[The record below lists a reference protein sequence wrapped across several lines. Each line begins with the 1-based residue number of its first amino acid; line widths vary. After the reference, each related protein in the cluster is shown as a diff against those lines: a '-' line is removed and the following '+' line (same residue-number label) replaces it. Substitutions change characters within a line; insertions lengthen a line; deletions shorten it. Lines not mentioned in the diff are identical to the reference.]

1 MSLMWSMA
9 AKICGLKILNSE
21 LSEHFFLYGCY
32 YFSLYS
38 VIQKRYSKA
47 LFMSTG
53 SGIVIY

>member
-21 LSEHFFLYGCY
+21 LSEHFFLYGCSSII
-32 YFSLYS
+32 FSYS
-38 VIQKRYSKA
+38 KVFSKA
-47 LFMSTG
+47 LLMSTG